1 MSISIILLFLNS
13 RIENL
18 ARLGA
23 AVSRYFLFLKK
34 AHIYIFMI
42 ASKIFESGS
51 AATVSE
57 FNEHAERLIG
67 ETSSLVFLHASL
79 AESGHTFVFL
89 READTSEIFNG
100 FQQSIAEAQEDFVFV
115 PTIDGHGGLFPKI
128 DSKLIKAEHFARL
141 PFHSW
146 YKLGRRFVLI
156 YICDVFYF
164 LFVF

>member
-34 AHIYIFMI
+34 AHTYIFMI

-57 FNEHAERLIG
+57 INAARREIDWQNFVSGVPLC
-67 ETSSLVFLHASL
+67 ASL
-79 AESGHTFVFL
+79 AG
-89 READTSEIFNG
+89 
-100 FQQSIAEAQEDFVFV
+100 
-115 PTIDGHGGLFPKI
+115 
-128 DSKLIKAEHFARL
+128 
-141 PFHSW
+141 
-146 YKLGRRFVLI
+146 
-156 YICDVFYF
+156 
-164 LFVF
+164 